1 MKSGTNAESNTLVP
15 GLWVSRA
22 AAARTAVIASAAAFV
37 GTFLLLTATELA
49 LLDPVALHQPAGV
62 GGPSLACALIRTAL
76 AYSGLVAALVLAAMT
91 IDAARKENPPT
102 SARTQSNGK
111 LICSSFCQVGR
122 GKRRPRPSPGTPLP
136 LAERGFVGGERV
148 VSTRRQV

>member
-111 LICSSFCQVGR
+111 L
-122 GKRRPRPSPGTPLP
+122 
-136 LAERGFVGGERV
+136 GELR
-148 VSTRRQV
+148 